1 MRTAALLLTGLVA
14 TTPLAAQDYHFT
26 KSMAPGSRLRIENIN
41 GDVRA
46 TQGSGRNAEITV
58 TKTVKRGDGNLVK
71 AIMEE
76 GDGGITVCTVYLNR
90 DPNRTSCKG
99 DNNDSWRGKNR
110 VEVTMS
116 YVISVPAG
124 VRLDVD
130 AVNGGVTITG
140 LDAPV
145 RAETV
150 NGSVNFEG
158 ANASSL
164 STVNGQVRGVFT
176 KANWD
181 GTLKV
186 ETVNGG
192 VDLTLPAGF
201 AAEVSGETVNG
212 GVNTDFPITIEGKW
226 GPKSFRGTI
235 GGGGGGRS
243 LKIATVNGGI
253 TLRKH

>member
-1 MRTAALLLTGLVA
+1 MRTLTLLLTTLIAA
-14 TTPLAAQDYHFT
+14 TPAAAQDYHFT
-26 KSMAPGSRLRIENIN
+26 KTMAPGSRLRIENIN
-41 GDVRA
+41 GEVRA
-46 TQGSGRNAEITV
+46 TQGNGRSAEITV
-58 TKTVKRGDGNLVK
+58 TKTVKRGDGSLVK

-76 GDGGITVCTVYLNR
+76 GDGGITVCTIYLNR

-99 DNNDSWRGKNR
+99 DNNNSWRGKDR

-116 YVISVPAG
+116 YVISVPPG
-124 VRLDVD
+124 VRLDVET
-130 AVNGGVTITG
+130 VNGGVTITG
-140 LDAPV
+140 LDATV

-150 NGSVNFEG
+150 NGSVSFEG

-176 KANWD
+176 RATWD

-192 VDLTLPAGF
+192 VDLTFPAGF

-212 GVNTDFPITIEGKW
+212 GVNTAFPITIEGKW
-226 GPKSFRGTI
+226 GPKSFHGTI
-235 GGGGGGRS
+235 GNGGGGRA
-243 LKIATVNGGI
+243 LKIETVNGGI
-253 TLRKH
+253 TLRKQ